1 MILLDILARVGI
13 VVLGLAGF
21 FVAFH
26 IYKEKREKK
35 PLICPMRFDCNTVV
49 NSDYSKFF
57 GIPVELFGMYY
68 YLAIFLSYIFLAF
81 LPSVLPI
88 LFLVIVAFISIGA
101 FLFSLYL
108 ILVQVFILR
117 IYCSWC
123 LVSAFISTAIFI
135 LTLYAYDFSSLFILL
150 LK

>member
-1 MILLDILARVGI
+1 MILMDILARVLI
-13 VVLGLAGF
+13 SIFALAGF

-35 PLICPMRFDCNTVV
+35 PLICPMHFDCNKVV

-57 GIPVELFGMYY
+57 GVPVELFGMYY
-68 YLAIFLSYIFLAF
+68 YLAIFLSYIFISF

-88 LFLVIVAFISIGA
+88 LFLIVVAFISIGA
-101 FLFSLYL
+101 FVFSIYL
-108 ILVQVFILR
+108 ILIQIFALKT
-117 IYCSWC
+117 YCSWC
-123 LVSAFISTAIFI
+123 LVSAFISTCIFF
-135 LTLYAYDFSSLFILL
+135 LTMYAYDFSSLFGLL

>member
-1 MILLDILARVGI
+1 MILVDILARVLI
-13 VVLGLAGF
+13 SVLGLAGF

-26 IYKEKREKK
+26 IYKEKKKKK
-35 PLICPMRFDCNTVV
+35 PLVCPMRFDCNTVV

-68 YLAIFLSYIFLAF
+68 YLAIFLSYIFIAF